1 MDRHVIAL
9 FYDPADAARAL
20 ESLVEQGVTHGE
32 ISLFSNEAG
41 AADCRRSMGP
51 DFLTGAAQGGVAGS
65 TLALGG
71 TIIAAGAGGSA
82 ILALGPLLL
91 AAIASFGV
99 GATIGGVVAALSRV
113 GVPGPIA
120 VYYDEEVCQS
130 GALLLGA
137 ATLRHD
143 APRLGALLRR
153 HGGANVM
160 ETQSP
165 VFAF

>member
-20 ESLVEQGVTHGE
+20 ESLVELGVAHGE
-32 ISLFSNEAG
+32 ISLFADEAG
-41 AADCRRSMGP
+41 AAECRRAMGP
-51 DFLTGAAQGGVAGS
+51 DLLTGAAQGGVAGG

-71 TIIAAGAGGSA
+71 TIIAAGAGGSV

-91 AAIASFGV
+91 AAIASFGI

-120 VYYDEEVCQS
+120 VYYDEEVCHS
-130 GALLLGA
+130 GALLLGV

-143 APRLGALLRR
+143 APSIGALLRR
-153 HGGANVM
+153 QGGANVM
-160 ETQSP
+160 ETLSP